1 MYSDTEPG
9 LEFDLDSIARK
20 QISSV
25 SSSSQFL
32 ILAKLNYSSRTTLE
46 MTDWHKVNCVSEAA
60 QNIELAFTPYQL
72 YHTEC
77 VTVTIFLSPAFSDFN
92 QICIEMMRVSFYV
105 DRLAH
110 EGSLE
115 MVFLISGSDQK
126 VHMFREVRDDDVSF
140 FFDWLAWGM
149 WRTDL
154 NVSFFFFCE
163 SDRTD
168 IITYL
173 QKWKT
178 PQNFFQ
184 NFLTF
189 QTSKLSRKF
198 FFAFVSVCTSPE
210 PQNVFRGPSFLLTRW
225 RAQHWNNIRN
235 DLTLS
240 DLRTA

>member
-140 FFDWLAWGM
+140 FFDWLA
-149 WRTDL
+149 
-154 NVSFFFFCE
+154 
-163 SDRTD
+163 
-168 IITYL
+168 
-173 QKWKT
+173 
-178 PQNFFQ
+178 
-184 NFLTF
+184 
-189 QTSKLSRKF
+189 
-198 FFAFVSVCTSPE
+198 
-210 PQNVFRGPSFLLTRW
+210 
-225 RAQHWNNIRN
+225 
-235 DLTLS
+235 
-240 DLRTA
+240 